1 MYTLNN
7 KIFLIYNRY
16 CNLYSHFDLFSR
28 ALFWLLKDELTNLYS
43 LSPSLNFLEAPRAP
57 SLMSTSWTWPS
68 FSRVWI
74 MAAPSSRFLMIDQR
88 TSQSTTALPVNQ
100 STGKMYRNSTCL
112 HTVIDKEKVKLVA
125 STYRKNGF
133 YT

>member
-1 MYTLNN
+1 
-7 KIFLIYNRY
+7 
-16 CNLYSHFDLFSR
+16 
-28 ALFWLLKDELTNLYS
+28 
-43 LSPSLNFLEAPRAP
+43 
-57 SLMSTSWTWPS
+57 
-68 FSRVWI
+68 

-100 STGKMYRNSTCL
+100 STGKMYRNSMCL